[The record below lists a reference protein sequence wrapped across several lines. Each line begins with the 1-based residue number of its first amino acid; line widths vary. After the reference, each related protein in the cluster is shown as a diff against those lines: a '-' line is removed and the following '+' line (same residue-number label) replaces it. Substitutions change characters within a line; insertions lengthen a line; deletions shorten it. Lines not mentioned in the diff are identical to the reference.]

1 MIPLKPLFLR
11 IFLFSTLLLGSAA
24 PTRAEDLGAIRGRM
38 EQRIGRIDALKTQGV
53 LGENNRGF
61 LDVRSGDDQGVAAA
75 ENADRAS
82 VYAALAKKTGASA
95 DDVGKARA
103 KQIASASAK
112 GVWVQL
118 ENGQWTKK

>member
-1 MIPLKPLFLR
+1 MKPLFLR